1 MYPQIRR
8 INTKASNYS
17 QPFLRMRI
25 AYLSAYTG
33 KEYTEKYCKGKQFA
47 LSGPFKTRGLA
58 RAMMSAGHEVTI
70 FSPGLTVANQ
80 VIKSFT
86 EVEEYPEGNLT
97 IKYGKCI
104 SYRRCSPINEWL
116 TSRLIRKEAIN
127 YDVFLYY
134 NITLGAA
141 LSIGAFKNKIKVIE
155 YEDNI
160 FNKALIGDKNS
171 MESYKRKL
179 YNYLIKRTDGVMA
192 VCLGLQ
198 LKDTLKY
205 SVLTPGIVNEDVI
218 NNVTTRINKL
228 EKGKPVHII
237 LTGGIHY
244 SKGGDLLVKAM
255 TYIQTPCVVSVY
267 GNCNLDDNLKK
278 LIAEVPEKHQFHFNG
293 YMEHAELIKTLDRDA
308 DILINTTRSMGVGA
322 QAAGFPF
329 KMMEYASTGRPI
341 VSSEIGK
348 LDEEYNRCI
357 TYYDGENPENIAAAI
372 EDVIA
377 NYDERVKLALAL
389 QRRVLSEYTIEGT
402 GRKLNEFLNSIN

>member
-1 MYPQIRR
+1 M
-8 INTKASNYS
+8 K
-17 QPFLRMRI
+17 I
-25 AYLSAYTG
+25 AYLSAYIG
-33 KEYTEKYCKGKQFA
+33 REFTEKYCKGKQFA
-47 LSGPFKTRGLA
+47 LSGPFKTLGIA
-58 RAMMSAGHEVTI
+58 RALMAAGHEVTI

-80 VIKSFT
+80 VIQSFM
-86 EVEEYPEGNLT
+86 EVEEYPEGKLT
-97 IKYGKCI
+97 VKYGKDI

-116 TSRLIRKEAIN
+116 TSRLLRKQCKN

-141 LSIGAFKNKIKVIE
+141 LTIGAFKNKIKVIE

-160 FNKALIGDKNS
+160 FNKALVGDKNS
-171 MESYKRKL
+171 MEGYKRRL
-179 YNYLIKRTDGVMA
+179 YNYLMKRTDGVMA

-198 LKDTLKY
+198 MKGTLKY

-218 NNVTTRINKL
+218 DNVTSRVNGL

-255 TYIQTPCVVSVY
+255 TYIKTPCVVSVY
-267 GNCNLDDNLKK
+267 GNCNLDNTLKQ
-278 LIAEVPEKHQFHFNG
+278 LIKQVPERHKFRFNG
-293 YMEHAELIKTLDRDA
+293 YMEHSELIKTLDREA

-348 LDEEYNRCI
+348 LDEEYNKHI
-357 TYYDGENPENIAAAI
+357 TYYNQEDPEAIAAAV
-372 EDVIA
+372 EDVITH
-377 NYDERVKLALAL
+377 YDERVQLALNL
-389 QRRVLSEYTIEGT
+389 QKKVLNEYTIEGT
-402 GRKLNEFLNSIN
+402 GKKLDAFLNSIKK

>member
-1 MYPQIRR
+1 
-8 INTKASNYS
+8 
-17 QPFLRMRI
+17 MRI
-25 AYLSAYTG
+25 AYLSAYIG
-33 KEYTEKYCKGKQFA
+33 KVYTEKYCQGKQFA

-58 RAMMSAGHEVTI
+58 RAMMSVGHDVTI

-80 VIKSFT
+80 IIKPFT
-86 EVEEYPEGNLT
+86 EIEEYPEGSLT
-97 IKYGKCI
+97 IKYGRCFSI
-104 SYRRCSPINEWL
+104 RRCSPFNEW
-116 TSRLIRKEAIN
+116 TISRLLRKEAKN

-141 LSIGAFKNKIKVIE
+141 LSIGAFKKKIKVIE

-160 FNKALIGDKNS
+160 FNKALVGDKNS
-171 MESYKRKL
+171 MEGYKRTL
-179 YNYLIKRTDGVMA
+179 YNYLMKRTDGVMA

-218 NNVTTRINKL
+218 NNVSTRVNKL
-228 EKGKPVHII
+228 EKDKPVHII

-255 TYIQTPCVVSVY
+255 QYIQTPCVVSVY
-267 GNCNLDDNLKK
+267 GNCNLDNNLKR

-348 LDEEYNRCI
+348 LDEEYNRHI
-357 TYYDGENPENIAAAI
+357 TYYDGENPKIIAASI

-377 NYDERVKLALAL
+377 HYNERVLLALEL
-389 QRRVLSEYTIEGT
+389 QKKVLSEYTVEGT
-402 GRKLNEFLNSIN
+402 GKKLDCFLHGITK

>member
-1 MYPQIRR
+1 M
-8 INTKASNYS
+8 K
-17 QPFLRMRI
+17 I
-25 AYLSAYTG
+25 AYLTSYLG
-33 KEYTEKYCKGKQFA
+33 KQFLEKYGKGKKFA
-47 LSGPFKTRGLA
+47 LSGPFKSLGIA
-58 RAMMSAGHEVTI
+58 RSMMAAGHEVTI
-70 FSPGLTVANQ
+70 YSPAVTTCDA
-80 VIKSFT
+80 VIPAFT
-86 EVEEYPEGNLT
+86 EVEEYPEGKLT
-97 IKYGKCI
+97 IKYCNILSK
-104 SYRRCSPINEWL
+104 RRCAPINDWRI
-116 TSRLIRKEAIN
+116 SRMLRKEAKV
-127 YDVFLYY
+127 YDAFVYY
-134 NITLGAA
+134 NITLSAA
-141 LSIGAFKNKIKVIE
+141 LSIGAFKNQIKVIE

-160 FNKALIGDKNS
+160 FNKALVGDKNS
-171 MESYKRKL
+171 MEGYKRKL
-179 YNYLIKRTDGVMA
+179 YNYLMKRTDGVMA

-205 SVLTPGIVNEDVI
+205 SVLTPGIVNEEVI
-218 NNVTTRINKL
+218 NSVSSRKNTISKD
-228 EKGKPVHII
+228 KPVHII

-278 LIAEVPEKHQFHFNG
+278 LIAEVPERHEFHFNG

-348 LDEEYNRCI
+348 LDEDYNSHI
-357 TYYDGENPENIAAAI
+357 TYYDDEQPESIAVAA

-377 NYDERVKLALAL
+377 HYNDKVQLALKL
-389 QRRVLSEYTIEGT
+389 QKKVLNEYTIEGT
-402 GRKLNEFLNSIN
+402 GKKLDAFFKEIARHES

>member
-1 MYPQIRR
+1 
-8 INTKASNYS
+8 
-17 QPFLRMRI
+17 MRI
-25 AYLSAYTG
+25 AYLSAYIG
-33 KEYTEKYCKGKQFA
+33 NEFSEKYCQGKKFA
-47 LSGPFKTRGLA
+47 LSGPFKTRGIA
-58 RAMMSAGHEVTI
+58 RALMSVGHEVTI
-70 FSPGLTVANQ
+70 FSPGLTVASQ
-80 VIKSFT
+80 VIKPFT
-86 EVEEYPEGNLT
+86 EVEEYPEGKLI

-116 TSRLIRKEAIN
+116 SSRLLRKESKN

-141 LSIGAFKNKIKVIE
+141 LSIDAFKNKIKVIE

-171 MESYKRKL
+171 MEGYKTRL
-179 YNYLIKRTDGVMA
+179 YNYLMARTQGVMA

-205 SVLTPGIVNEDVI
+205 SVLTPGIVNEEVI
-218 NNVTTRINKL
+218 DNVSTRVNKL
-228 EKGKPVHII
+228 EEGKPIHII

-255 TYIQTPCVVSVY
+255 TFIKTPCIVSVY

-278 LIAEVPEKHQFHFNG
+278 LIADVPVKHQFHFNG

-348 LDEEYNRCI
+348 LDEEYNRHI
-357 TYYDGENPENIAAAI
+357 TYYDSEEPEAIAVAV
-372 EDVIA
+372 EEVIA
-377 NYDERVKLALAL
+377 RYDEKVQLALEL
-389 QRRVLSEYTIEGT
+389 QKKVLNEYTIEGT
-402 GRKLNEFLNSIN
+402 GNKLDVFLNSIK

>member
-1 MYPQIRR
+1 
-8 INTKASNYS
+8 
-17 QPFLRMRI
+17 MRI
-25 AYLSAYTG
+25 AYLSAYIG
-33 KEYTEKYCKGKQFA
+33 KEFTEKYCQGKQFA
-47 LSGPFKTRGLA
+47 LSGPFKTRGIA
-58 RAMMSAGHEVTI
+58 RALMSAGHEVTI

-80 VIKSFT
+80 VIAPFT
-86 EVEEYPEGNLT
+86 ECEDYPEGRLT
-97 IKYGKCI
+97 IKYGRCV

-116 TSRLIRKEAIN
+116 TSRALRKEAKN

-141 LSIGAFKNKIKVIE
+141 LTIGAFKHAKRVIE

-160 FNKALIGDKNS
+160 FNKALVGDKNS
-171 MESYKRKL
+171 MEGYKTRL
-179 YNYLIKRTDGVMA
+179 YNYLMKRTDGVMA

-205 SVLTPGIVNEDVI
+205 SVLTPGIVNEEVI
-218 NNVTTRINKL
+218 NNVTSRVNNL
-228 EKGKPVHII
+228 EDGKKVHII

-255 TYIQTPCVVSVY
+255 TYIKTPCIVSVY
-267 GNCNLDDNLKK
+267 GNCNLDNTLKELVK
-278 LIAEVPEKHQFHFNG
+278 QVPERHEFHFNG
-293 YMEHAELIKTLDRDA
+293 YMEHAELIKTLDREA

-348 LDEEYNRCI
+348 LDDEYNRHI
-357 TYYDGENPENIAAAI
+357 TYYDGENPEAIAATI

-377 NYDERVKLALAL
+377 HYDERVALAL
-389 QRRVLSEYTIEGT
+389 DLQKKVLGEYTIEGT
-402 GRKLNEFLNSIN
+402 GKKLDVFLNSIK